1 MVNEI
6 DVLSLEK
13 KQNLNENFI
22 LLDIRETYELNICK
36 INNSIHIPMAE
47 IPKKMNQLNKNEEII
62 ILCRSG
68 VRSERVCQFLYGQGF
83 TKIKNLKG
91 GILEWIRLVNPLLKS
106 Y

>member
-1 MVNEI
+1 MLNEI
-6 DVLSLEK
+6 NVLELNEK
-13 KQNLNENFI
+13 LNLNKSLI
-22 LLDIRETYELNICK
+22 LLDVRESYELNICK
-36 INNSIHIPMAE
+36 IDNSVHIPMAD
-47 IPKKMNQLNKNEEII
+47 IPKRINQLNKNEEII

-68 VRSERVCQFLYGQGF
+68 VRSKRVYQFLYNQGF